1 MERRVQSGPRQIP
14 SINELLSRPEVQA
27 LLDRWPRAAVVLA
40 LRDLTAELRSEL
52 QAAAAGGGKES
63 EGGAAALRVLED
75 GAALSA
81 ELVRRLTARNLR
93 RVINATGVVLHTNL
107 GRAPLPREALA
118 ALEEVGL
125 YYSNL
130 EYDLE
135 AGGRGSRH
143 AHVEQLLCRLTGA
156 EAALVVNNNAAA
168 VLLCL
173 DTLARGREVIVS
185 RGELVEIGGS
195 FRIPEVMA
203 RTGARLVEVGTTNKT
218 YPRDYEEAITG
229 ETALLL
235 KVHPSN
241 FRVVG
246 FTREVAR
253 EELVEIGHRHGLPVM
268 EDLGS
273 GVLVDLAPFGLPPE
287 PTVQK
292 SVAAGLDLVTF
303 SGDKLLGGPQAGIIV
318 GRADLVSRLARNPL
332 ARALRIDKLTLA
344 ALEATLR
351 LYLTPELALQ
361 RIPTLALLA
370 EPEDKVRAR
379 AEELARLLRA
389 GGAEGL
395 AEVEVVADPSEAGG
409 GALPTAH
416 LAGWAVALSPR
427 KERVEEVE
435 RRLRAGSPPVVA
447 RIQQDRLFLHL
458 RTVRAEELVPLQ
470 GAVLRALSLK
480 AEGVG

>member
-1 MERRVQSGPRQIP
+1 MERQVQSGPRQIP
-14 SINELLSRPEVQA
+14 SVNELLSRPAVQA
-27 LLDRWPRAAVVLA
+27 LLAQWPRAAVVLA
-40 LRDLTAELRSEL
+40 LRDLTADLRASL
-52 QAAAAGGGKES
+52 QTAAGEGNGG
-63 EGGAAALRVLED
+63 EGGEAALQLLKD
-75 GAALSA
+75 GKALSA
-81 ELVRRLTARNLR
+81 ELARRLTTRNLR
-93 RVINATGVVLHTNL
+93 RVINATGVILHTNL

-135 AGGRGSRH
+135 AGERGSRH
-143 AHVEQLLCRLTGA
+143 AHVERLLCRLTGA

-173 DTLARGREVIVS
+173 DTLAVGREVIVS

-218 YPRDYEEAITG
+218 HPRDYEDAITS

-246 FTREVAR
+246 FTREVER

-273 GVLVDLAPFGLPPE
+273 GVLVDLAPFGLPSE

-292 SVAAGLDLVTF
+292 SVTAGLDLVTF
-303 SGDKLLGGPQAGIIV
+303 SGDKLLGGPQAGVIV
-318 GRADLVSRLARNPL
+318 GRADLVARLARNPL

-361 RIPTLALLA
+361 RIPTLALLV
-370 EPEDKVRAR
+370 EPEEEVRAR

-389 GGAEGL
+389 AGL
-395 AEVEVVADPSEAGG
+395 EREAGVEVVADPSEAGG

-427 KERVEEVE
+427 GVKVEDLEC
-435 RRLRAGSPPVVA
+435 RLRAGSPPVVA
-447 RIQQDRLFLHL
+447 RLQQDRLFLHL
-458 RTVRAEELVPLQ
+458 RTVRDEELIPLRE
-470 GAVLRALSLK
+470 AVLQALTFE
-480 AEGVG
+480 AGRG

>member
-1 MERRVQSGPRQIP
+1 MEGRLQSGLRQIP
-14 SINELLSRPEVQA
+14 SINELLSRPAVQA
-27 LLDRWPRAAVVLA
+27 LLARWPRAAVVEA
-40 LRDLTAELRSEL
+40 LRDLTAELRASL
-52 QAAAAGGGKES
+52 QGAGEEKEAA
-63 EGGAAALRVLED
+63 EGGEEALRVLED
-75 GAALSA
+75 AAALST
-81 ELVRRLTARNLR
+81 ELVRRLTARNLK

-143 AHVEQLLCRLTGA
+143 AHVEKLLCRLTGA

-173 DTLARGREVIVS
+173 DTLAVGREVIVS

-218 YPRDYEEAITG
+218 HPRDYEEAITS

-253 EELVEIGHRHGLPVM
+253 EELVEVGRRHGLPVM

-273 GVLVDLAPFGLPPE
+273 GVLVDLAPLGLPPE

-318 GRADLVSRLARNPL
+318 GRADLIGRLAKNPL

-370 EPEDKVRAR
+370 EPEEGVRAR

-389 GGAEGL
+389 AGAEEW
-395 AEVEVVADPSEAGG
+395 AEIEIVADPSEAGG
-409 GALPTAH
+409 GALPTAS

-427 KERVEEVE
+427 GERVEEVE
-435 RRLRAGSPPVVA
+435 RRLRTGSPPVVA

-458 RTVRAEELVPLQ
+458 RTVRAEELAPLQ
-470 GAVLRALSLK
+470 EAVLRALTFK
-480 AEGVG
+480 AGGVR